1 MTRHGPVFS
10 AASLMDDDPKQLDTL
25 WLMHYESPPKRHR
38 WFRGRCGTQI
48 AIAASKDAFPPELGW
63 PRVTATCSRRLV
75 PSRPWVRD
83 HVRNGAKDS
92 EEHPSMMID
101 WHMSDDIR
109 PRIEM
114 LNAMGMN
121 LNVTMWE

>member
-63 PRVTATCSRRLV
+63 PRVVNIWTGTTDRDLLETAGAV
-75 PSRPWVRD
+75 PT
-83 HVRNGAKDS
+83 
-92 EEHPSMMID
+92 
-101 WHMSDDIR
+101 
-109 PRIEM
+109 
-114 LNAMGMN
+114 MG
-121 LNVTMWE
+121 